1 MVCTSEKNIHKYHLF
16 QHLIRD
22 SREITDKFS
31 TRFWSADLLCC
42 CLKSHL
48 YASMSSE
55 QVTLAN
61 TEAPS
66 GSFPGGSDGK
76 EFVYSVGDPDLIPG
90 SGRSSGEGIDNPLQ

>member
-1 MVCTSEKNIHKYHLF
+1 
-16 QHLIRD
+16 
-22 SREITDKFS
+22 
-31 TRFWSADLLCC
+31 
-42 CLKSHL
+42 
-48 YASMSSE
+48 MSSE